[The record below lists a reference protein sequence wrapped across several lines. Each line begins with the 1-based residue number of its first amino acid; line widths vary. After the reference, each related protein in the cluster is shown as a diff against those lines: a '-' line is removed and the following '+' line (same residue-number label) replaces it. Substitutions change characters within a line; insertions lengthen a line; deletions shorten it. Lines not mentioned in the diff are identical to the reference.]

1 MILIRKLK
9 SSVKCFA
16 LCKRRG
22 RLVIPPFAG
31 IAIYASDVLYRWEIY
46 VNISMHDC
54 LVRPI
59 Q

>member
-1 MILIRKLK
+1 M
-9 SSVKCFA
+9 
-16 LCKRRG
+16 
-22 RLVIPPFAG
+22 IPPFAG
-31 IAIYASDVLYRWEIY
+31 IAIYARDVLYRWEIY

>member
-1 MILIRKLK
+1 M
-9 SSVKCFA
+9 
-16 LCKRRG
+16 
-22 RLVIPPFAG
+22 IPPFAG